1 MCRMLKTI
9 AAVSILT
16 RKERIMRAPVK

>member
-1 MCRMLKTI
+1 MLKTI

-16 RKERIMRAPVK
+16 RKVRIMRAPVK